1 MFWGEEMDKETK
13 IMEGAGLDI
22 KTGIAYTGNIEK
34 LMQAAG
40 RYSANR
46 EKNSAKVKEF
56 FDAEDYENYMIVV
69 HSLKSNSRMIGATE
83 LAGDFEKL
91 EMAARN
97 NDPSFIKEK
106 TAQVLASYK
115 ELADRLAELSS
126 SGDRADKISADRA
139 REVASSLLK
148 TLDDFDDDKSR
159 KLIKILSGYPFEPS
173 LAGKLNE
180 AAGYIDDF
188 MYDEAAEIVKTVMNA
203 I

>member
-1 MFWGEEMDKETK
+1 MYWGEEMDKETK

-34 LMQAAG
+34 LVQAAG

-91 EMAARN
+91 TMALCYG
-97 NDPSFIKEK
+97 DPEFI
-106 TAQVLASYK
+106 
-115 ELADRLAELSS
+115 
-126 SGDRADKISADRA
+126 
-139 REVASSLLK
+139 
-148 TLDDFDDDKSR
+148 
-159 KLIKILSGYPFEPS
+159 
-173 LAGKLNE
+173 
-180 AAGYIDDF
+180 
-188 MYDEAAEIVKTVMNA
+188 
-203 I
+203 